1 MPDLSVGLPYK
12 KAKQAILEVV
22 SGSPVPEDP
31 IHAENTVEWV
41 LKLTAEAD
49 DSLLLA
55 ALGHDI
61 ERSVQSRRVHKA
73 DYPSFD
79 DFKAAH
85 ALNSADILADL
96 LGMVGLDEAV
106 VRETHRLVKLHEI
119 GGDRRSDLLRDADS
133 LSFFQVNLP
142 FYFERNG
149 KEKAVFRATWGYRRL
164 SPEHRAKINL
174 FHYDNPRIKRLIM
187 EITRSSNRLETVIQ

>member
-1 MPDLSVGLPYK
+1 MPDLPMGSPYG
-12 KAKQAILEVV
+12 QARQVILDVV
-22 SGSPVPEDP
+22 SASPVPEDP

-41 LKLTAEAD
+41 LKLAPKAD

-55 ALGHDI
+55 ALGHDV
-61 ERSVQSRRVHKA
+61 ERAVQSRRVQKA

-85 ALNSADILADL
+85 ALNSADILAHL
-96 LGMVGLDEAV
+96 LKMVDVDMAV
-106 VRETHRLVKLHEI
+106 IRETHRLVKLHEI
-119 GGDRRSDLLRDADS
+119 GGDERSDLLRDADS

-149 KEKAVFRATWGYRRL
+149 RDRTVFRATWGYRRL
-164 SPEHRAKINL
+164 SPEHRGKMDL
-174 FHYDNPRIKRLIM
+174 FQYKDHRIKRLIM
-187 EITRSSNRLETVIQ
+187 EITGNSTEL